1 MKKTLKKLAE
11 SFNYLSGVKDLSIMR
26 EDLDE
31 EVKVTPDQEKELMDI
46 MLTYIKDPADAEE
59 KIEDYLNGTV
69 SNDYIPF
76 DIRTLGNIDGD
87 FENKIIA
94 WGKKH
99 NFIKEGTCGYS
110 VDVKPADTPAGPDLI
125 KLKIRELIKKE
136 IQNLKK

>member
-1 MKKTLKKLAE
+1 
-11 SFNYLSGVKDLSIMR
+11 
-26 EDLDE
+26 
-31 EVKVTPDQEKELMDI
+31 

-110 VDVKPADTPAGPDLI
+110 VDGKPADTPAGPDLI